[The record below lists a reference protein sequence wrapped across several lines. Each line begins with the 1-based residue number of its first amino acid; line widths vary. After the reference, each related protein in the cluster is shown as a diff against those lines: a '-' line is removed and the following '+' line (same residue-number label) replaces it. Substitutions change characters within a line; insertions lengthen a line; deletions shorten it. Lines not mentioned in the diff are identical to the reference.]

1 MSTCVNLS
9 LKEFKDCCERLN
21 VSAATL
27 EPIVHEYINTVGGEN
42 SFPTDAYIERVIH
55 GSEQPV
61 LSEEQVTLW
70 EKRYSQPAQFND
82 VLEAMSHITEAERF
96 FPRESIGL
104 KETLDGKVEVRVTK
118 PVYVGP
124 NTSLEEFAREQERQ
138 AQELKEVQQR
148 DAIEAEKLLIKQKAI
163 ADGTFML
170 APNGKPTNLTEDQ
183 WLSVRTKAF
192 KEWFGDWEN
201 DPKNASKVVDEN
213 GEPLVVYHGGSLVNV
228 FDTSGNAKGGAGIQK
243 GITGAYFTTSKSA
256 AENYA
261 DIHDY
266 KVGDTLFDAIEEFK
280 EQGLTD
286 AQIDKEFNTSLLGLR
301 SGVREFFLNIRNPRN
316 TEYLFKIK
324 ERTVDGSIIQ
334 SISNEATTIKD
345 INIYDNDGQII
356 KLIRP
361 SHKSIRNDGKKFF
374 YKETI
379 EFEYVAKD
387 SNQIKSATDN
397 IGAFSTTDN
406 NVYHNKNLK
415 DRYNRLLEYV
425 KQHIGD
431 KDFSLKDFNYHWG
444 TNFGFNPKTKE
455 ITTRDE
461 RIHGVS
467 IWNPNDTKV
476 EAKKKID
483 RVQLLN
489 YLSAKFGLKF
499 KEVSNEEYTKKAGSL
514 SNCCV
519 IGDTVYIRKGDK
531 NKLTNEQL
539 IEEFLHPLVNAI
551 YNSNQEL
558 TNNLLEEAKK
568 LFPDLTKQ
576 IAVAYTDQS
585 KQVQDE
591 ELITQVLS
599 KYLNK
604 EISDKGVNTRTIA
617 NYIKQ
622 FFESILDLVRDLFGD
637 VRIEKD
643 TRLKISGKDIKTVFN
658 FENLAQ
664 LINSK
669 EITFTDTLGKTEW
682 RNNRTPQ
689 EFTFNDGV
697 TVKTSLLNYISEDVQ
712 LFEEVIPAKE
722 PIRDSYDEIFTPKQ
736 PVQPIQEKVVE
747 EESSLLEE
755 YQQNAEFYSGK
766 ADGSDQAWGQ
776 YLRELGLNV
785 KDFTVEDYD
794 ALSNEEKNV
803 IEKEYVEARAFLG
816 KPTLSGYPGKL
827 TRRDMLQAD
836 KADAIFAI
844 AERIVRPG
852 EAEKSGG
859 KSYVNK
865 TRHENVSGGTANAVA
880 RGILRNIPVYVY
892 DMSEGKWKMWDSNTS
907 TFVITKEPTLTPHA
921 AVIGTRDNRGV
932 TGPNA
937 LRQEG
942 HDAIKT
948 VIEKTFNPI
957 EIEETIEDEVEQQYE
972 EKKKEIDK
980 AVKEA
985 EEFIT
990 ANNSFSEQVENLINS
1005 TDVNQS
1011 EITELANEVSYYMSD
1026 LITQWQ
1032 DNPKAFFENF
1042 PTKRKETEEE
1052 SIKWF
1057 NSLSRKQ
1064 IVESIGIGNF
1074 LTIVKDRL
1082 FNDLNYDN
1090 LSDEEIDILDAKAM
1104 LFYENFDALLRF
1116 GMSAFRSIEDFNINY
1131 SEVGYKVENVEK
1143 IDNNAEG
1150 NEFDNT
1156 NVEVVEDLGD
1166 KQEHWQID
1174 SRTIDNFLSMSQIVK
1189 RELTRCY
1196 ITEIDENGNT
1206 VNKVNSFGVNKRV
1219 DPKQATGKILRWVQ
1233 GAITLE
1239 QMIDKLKERQ
1249 KSNPWLSQIIN
1260 KLEDKSGKYTDL
1272 QGQFF
1277 SVFCKHFQE
1286 YYYILETKDK
1296 QGNRIMSTR
1305 SANINPALKDIMSS
1319 IEVSFRLHQHPLFD
1333 AKGVISNKFNNLIK
1347 DYNKL
1352 AELNKQPF
1360 ETLNIEQVCTGISYV
1375 AEILG
1380 YNVSPEDIAWVLNE
1394 ESLNSML
1401 VAVSSIIDN
1410 VRKEVNNPNY
1420 DPFAFRGENSIG
1432 GYLRTFLTPITEHL
1446 EDIAISS
1453 FYDSGK
1459 MYQSYVIPSYLTK
1472 LMKKF
1477 KESTDEEFKT
1487 FLKEEYGDYEW
1498 FRDTSDKKMRA
1509 SSWKNVWLRQLAS
1522 MDSKKRKELFGHKV
1536 LLNYNGHNYMRNMTS
1551 PEYILATLTEF
1562 LSGSSTDKE
1571 GTSTAWYKIPM
1582 MSNKPSFEFI
1592 KFLRYKGADYKDT
1605 LTTHL
1610 VNVFTQEFERIQTVL
1625 MRGYSKSDSEYIK
1638 NFDENGKRFMFLE
1651 YLNPYLDHLNGELRG
1666 SELGK
1671 LINKKLKTELNEE
1684 ENGRLDTLLKEV
1696 IKTQME
1702 AKADA
1707 IIAQYKANGVFDLAK
1722 NIENIGK
1729 TNKDIEN
1736 AIKNFVWNDTFASIN
1751 ILQLTITDTAY
1762 YANAEDVQKRL
1773 AQIHAPGM
1781 RGNVEATDYD
1791 GNLVSDGTFRTI
1803 FLKDF
1808 DKVKSNIIENLEIV
1822 FDRKIEQASENEKE
1836 FWRNTKEAII
1846 KQFKDINVADA
1857 QAYNSPTSYRK
1868 KAFMFGKW
1876 SKKSEEIYQ
1885 KLKKGE
1891 YNLLDL
1897 ETAFQPLKP
1906 FVYSQA
1912 TKKSGVEGSPIQN
1925 MKVNMQFKNSEYLL
1939 IMADA
1944 ILQGEK
1950 TGKPNLLRA
1959 IYEVMEESAE
1969 KYPTQ
1974 GIDTV
1979 QFESA
1984 VKAGLHATIDL
1995 NQCLEIENGEQ
2006 IAKKLMETA
2015 IYNEERGYYNTTY
2028 VHETPFEDY
2037 TIQQEVPAHFKDHEQ
2052 AHGSQERMIIPS
2064 DLARIDANG
2073 KTVYYTFTDNG
2084 VTKSLTA
2091 EEFRKEYEETIAE
2104 NIQESIDRLYDELGL
2119 NIPNKKVRNVAL
2131 SKILQKEILS
2141 SPRYGM
2147 DLYIA
2152 CSVDKD
2158 GNFNIPLGDPIQ
2170 SKRIEQLINSIIKN
2184 RVNKQKVAGGP
2195 VVQVTN
2201 YGTSTQ
2207 LHIKFKD
2214 KKGNILPTL
2223 TEWLEKNPGKT
2234 AEDFKKYLED
2244 NQGGVAYYE
2253 CYAPAYMQEL
2263 LQDFMDEHG
2272 ELDIE
2277 AIEAANPEL
2286 LDMIGYRI
2294 PSEDLYSVA
2303 PLRIKGFL
2311 PKEAGEGIMLPYEI
2325 TLITGSD
2332 FDIDKFYLM
2341 RKEFDIKRRKTKE
2354 IEELLVEEF
2363 GESKRKVIQTFLHL
2377 IKTDKFDTFKKYPKY
2392 AKAYRRLAFIAEKPT
2407 KGKAYRNNKIIDMS
2421 LAVLTHETATD
2432 RLLNPGGFE
2441 PQKRMGYL
2449 IQAYKLGKGTWKELD
2464 AKSTNELKK
2473 ICMTD
2478 KNLSYIDVNTQFYE
2492 QNNVAGTILG
2502 MFAVQKVAHS
2512 TLEGDKLCVNVSD
2525 ILGLPEGKSFGI
2537 AGKRFTSYMEFDG
2550 TNNVR
2555 GEFIGKV
2562 LGSLVAAAADA
2573 VKDPVLNLMNIN
2585 STTVNV
2591 LTALI
2596 RLGVPFET
2604 ASLLTSQDVITECLQ
2619 EFNLKNLSGFISF
2632 RDVLNE
2638 KLAKLTE
2645 GLSEIEGTNDI
2656 NYENLS
2662 KAEMIQGLT
2671 PNASIEVKYKGLL
2684 TFIRA
2689 LDIAMELKGPTYA
2702 TRFNSISNAVG
2713 PLVANNIV
2721 MKHKVDSFS
2730 KHIYK
2735 RIKDG
2740 SDTEAAQYVP
2750 IEIQDIFEKHPI
2762 LARFHE
2768 TLAIADTVFDDYIPA
2783 NSDSFDAVLSNLPE
2797 NIRGK
2802 IMGDTKALGQ
2812 LIDFYLS
2819 YLLINS
2825 GCINTNGNKDLNY
2838 YMNEFPKSF
2847 VTEKLKDKY
2856 PNNPL
2861 IQAIK
2866 VTTSQASDGSTRYTL
2881 VINTTGMDNI
2891 DKERL
2896 SSGWTDLY
2904 NTDPHYALRL
2914 FEYNFYK
2921 GGIGFTP
2928 KTFMHLLP
2936 INIKRKIPHYIE
2948 TFRHLPNVNYEL
2960 IIDQFIRNN
2969 WQNGKFVP
2977 RLNEENVIID
2987 KDSVI
2992 LNKENYNTG
3001 LSTSYIRIRFKDKT
3015 EKLYKK
3021 DNTDVSAKSVT
3032 YKEISP
3038 LGNNGEYLEINNYN
3052 IEESMDSKPKV
3063 LPGNTPNIPSYT
3075 NQELDNDS
3083 VESPKI
3089 NETEKKN
3096 YEDILLKVLG
3106 KETLAKFRS
3115 KTKED
3120 QMSFKEIY
3128 KDHFDA
3134 LFAKKGVPY
3143 NPEEFE
3149 EIFKQFCGN

>member
-61 LSEEQVTLW
+61 LSKEQVTLW
-70 EKRYSQPAQFND
+70 EKRYSQPAQFDD
-82 VLEAMSHITEAERF
+82 VLEAMSYITEAERF

-104 KETLDGKVEVRVTK
+104 KETLDGKVEVTVARPYVETELTK
-118 PVYVGP
+118 KGIIQKFRKSLFRGQGGTPKIDENGNLVIEATYDSLFRNYGKSFATSVAEAYYYGERSSRNPYIIELDLDYLDTIIPLDENARTDAVGVRAIGD
-124 NTSLEEFAREQERQ
+124 EYGGDAREERLQ
-138 AQELKEVQQR
+138 FEGKILIPKGKYKISRKKGEFDNLSSAELLDNYINYFNIWNSADELAYGEGYSRLSNGIVSMSDIKDIYDELVNRLGKEEADNFIKFYGEFDELHFDEFEYSSSFNPNDFLDFDEATENEFITNSFYKRVKLAEEKQQ
-148 DAIEAEKLLIKQKAI
+148 IKQKAI
-163 ADGTFML
+163 ADGTFMK

-183 WLSVRTKAF
+183 WLSVRTKEF
-192 KEWFGDWEN
+192 KEWFGDWEKFTNISEELLEQISLVFERNSKLAKVGTIKEYATYLKEIFPNSKDKDIYWHGSNSDFSQGFDSAIKGMGSGSPHIDGEFYLAKQAWTVLQYVNGVNRSFGPDVNGFNHWNKLWWELKEIMSNGRREN
-201 DPKNASKVVDEN
+201 DDWKNLIIGPDNVRQAIPNKKGVFNRDSGGENGKWLKERKADYGYQDKTDAEFFKDVFGIEYGKDTFNTWTQRNAEVFKSLEKTESGIYPAVINATNPIRESGKNTYYELERGLLTQAKTKGNDTILGSNTDNEFHSDVAVVFNAKNNVHFLGTTKDITLFKQWLEKNRSSKVVDEN
-213 GEPLVVYHGGSLVNV
+213 GEPLVVYHQSTASGFTEFDLDKSIKKEHRDLISFAYHFGTLQSAKEVNTHGYNGNLFSVFLNLRTPLKIEDEEQSKPIGILVGLNKRGLISREQLYNYREDLYKADTPKKQLLFIKNVLLSLGYDGYYYINAVEDAGSLSYAV
-228 FDTSGNAKGGAGIQK
+228 F
-243 GITGAYFTTSKSA
+243 
-256 AENYA
+256 E
-261 DIHDY
+261 
-266 KVGDTLFDAIEEFK
+266 
-280 EQGLTD
+280 
-286 AQIDKEFNTSLLGLR
+286 
-301 SGVREFFLNIRNPRN
+301 
-316 TEYLFKIK
+316 
-324 ERTVDGSIIQ
+324 
-334 SISNEATTIKD
+334 
-345 INIYDNDGQII
+345 
-356 KLIRP
+356 
-361 SHKSIRNDGKKFF
+361 
-374 YKETI
+374 
-379 EFEYVAKD
+379 
-387 SNQIKSATDN
+387 SNQIKSAEFN
-397 IGAFSTTDN
+397 IGYSKEDN
-406 NVYHNKNLK
+406 NIYHNKNLK
-415 DRYNRLLEYV
+415 DKYYKLLEYV
-425 KQHIGD
+425 KQHVGD
-431 KDFSLKDFNYHWG
+431 RSFSLKDFNYRWG
-444 TNFGFNPKTKE
+444 TNFGFNPRTKE

-461 RIHGVS
+461 RIHDVS

-499 KEVSNEEYTKKAGSL
+499 KEVSNDEYTKKAGSL

-531 NKLTNEQL
+531 DKLTNEQL

-551 YNSNQEL
+551 YKSNKEL
-558 TNNLLEEAKK
+558 TNKLLEEAKK
-568 LFPDLTKQ
+568 LFSDLTKQ
-576 IAVAYTDQS
+576 IAVAYADQS

-604 EISDKGVNTRTIA
+604 EISDKGANTRTIA
-617 NYIKQ
+617 DYIKQ
-622 FFESILDLVRDLFGD
+622 FFENILDLLKDLFGD

-643 TRLKISGKDIKTVFN
+643 TRLKVSGKDIKTVFG

-669 EITFTDTLGKTEW
+669 EVTFTDTLGATEW
-682 RNNRTPQ
+682 RNNRTPK

-697 TVKTSLLNYISEDVQ
+697 TVRTSFTPNEQQVQALNEMSDFIDSDETHMTLSGYAGTGKTSLMEMLAEKMNKQHRGIIFSASTNKAAAVLKARVAKSGFSAYTLNKVFGISVEVDPNKEYDAKDLITVLKDSEIIYPGAVVVIDEASMINEHNYNVLNNVAEQYDIKIIYVGDEAQLSPVKESKKSKVFRDESGRLARLTKVERTDDNAILKEATALRNGESLSGESSFNERGEGVAYISEGNKTAIKEIVQRFVKGLTSNPNYFRILAYTNKAVAKYNLAVRNALGYKDGTPRVGEPMTGYSNWGYEWQTKTYRFINSEAYKVTRVGTPFTSTITVGNVTVSIERTPITLVDSFGKEDTFNYVDIRHNQSNLQAVTLLAKEKSRLWGLARKASIVAKKEYLQKINEIDSYLFVNDNITEGNRTIQAKVIDFGYAMTVHKSQGSTFTHVLVDDVDISKATNKAEDDGVYEIDLETDTVTTISEGSKDKVDIQQQ
-712 LFEEVIPAKE
+712 LRYVAVSRATNTVSIVSDDVKTEDSPLNHISDDADFQLVEEVAPEKE

-736 PVQPIQEKVVE
+736 PIQPVQEEVIAE
-747 EESSLLEE
+747 EESS
-755 YQQNAEFYSGK
+755 
-766 ADGSDQAWGQ
+766 
-776 YLRELGLNV
+776 
-785 KDFTVEDYD
+785 
-794 ALSNEEKNV
+794 
-803 IEKEYVEARAFLG
+803 
-816 KPTLSGYPGKL
+816 
-827 TRRDMLQAD
+827 
-836 KADAIFAI
+836 
-844 AERIVRPG
+844 
-852 EAEKSGG
+852 
-859 KSYVNK
+859 
-865 TRHENVSGGTANAVA
+865 
-880 RGILRNIPVYVY
+880 
-892 DMSEGKWKMWDSNTS
+892 
-907 TFVITKEPTLTPHA
+907 
-921 AVIGTRDNRGV
+921 
-932 TGPNA
+932 
-937 LRQEG
+937 
-942 HDAIKT
+942 
-948 VIEKTFNPI
+948 
-957 EIEETIEDEVEQQYE
+957 EIEETIEDDVEQQFE
-972 EKKKEIDK
+972 EKQKEIDK

-1090 LSDEEIDILDAKAM
+1090 LSDEEIDSLDAKAM

-1116 GMSAFRSIEDFNINY
+1116 GMSAFRSIEDFNISY
-1131 SEVGYKVENVEK
+1131 SEAGYKVEKVEDV
-1143 IDNNAEG
+1143 DNTAEG
-1150 NEFDNT
+1150 YEFDNT
-1156 NVEVVEDLGD
+1156 DVEVVEDLGD

-1196 ITEIDENGNT
+1196 ITEIDEDGNT
-1206 VNKVNSFGVNKRV
+1206 INKVNSFGVNKRV

-1249 KSNPWLSQIIN
+1249 ETNPWLSQIIN

-1286 YYYILETKDK
+1286 YYYILETKDR
-1296 QGNRIMSTR
+1296 QGNRVMSTR
-1305 SANINPALKDIMSS
+1305 SANLNPALRDIMSG
-1319 IEVSFRLHQHPLFD
+1319 IEVAFKLHKHPLFD
-1333 AKGVISNKFNNLIK
+1333 VKGVIPNKFNNLIK
-1347 DYNKL
+1347 AYNKL

-1360 ETLNIEQVCTGISYV
+1360 ETLNIEQICTGISYI

-1380 YNVSPEDIAWVLNE
+1380 YNVSPEDVVWGLSKE
-1394 ESLNSML
+1394 TLDSML
-1401 VAVSSIIDN
+1401 TAVSSIIDN
-1410 VRKEVNNPNY
+1410 VRKEATNPNY

-1446 EDIAISS
+1446 EDIAISA

-1477 KESTDEEFKT
+1477 KENTDEEFKT

-1571 GTSTAWYKIPM
+1571 GNTTAWYKIPM

-1592 KFLRYKGADYKDT
+1592 KFLRYKGVDYQDT

-1610 VNVFTQEFERIQTVL
+1610 VDVFTQELERIQTVL
-1625 MRGYSKSDSEYIK
+1625 MRNLSKSDPEYIK

-1651 YLNPYLDHLNGELRG
+1651 YLNPYLEHLNGELR
-1666 SELGK
+1666 STELGK
-1671 LINKKLKTELNEE
+1671 LINKKLKSELTEE
-1684 ENGRLDTLLKEV
+1684 ENSRLNILLKEA
-1696 IKTQME
+1696 IKTQMN

-1707 IIAQYKANGVFDLAK
+1707 IIEQYKSNGVFNLAK

-1729 TNKDIEN
+1729 TDKDIEN
-1736 AIKNFVWNDTFASIN
+1736 AIRNFVWNDTFASIN

-1791 GNLVSDGTFRTI
+1791 GEPVSDGTFRTI

-1808 DKVKSNIIENLEIV
+1808 DGVKSNIIENLEIV
-1822 FDRKIEQASENEKE
+1822 FDRKIEQAPENEKE
-1836 FWRNTKEAII
+1836 FWRNTKKAII
-1846 KQFKDINVADA
+1846 SQFEDINVADA

-1876 SKKSEEIYQ
+1876 SRKSEEIYQ

-1891 YNLLDL
+1891 YNLSDL

-1906 FVYSQA
+1906 FVYSQV
-1912 TKKSGVEGSPIQN
+1912 TKDSDVEGAPIKH

-1950 TGKPNLLRA
+1950 TGKPNILRA

-1984 VKAGLHATIDL
+1984 VKAGLHARLDL
-1995 NQCLEIENGEQ
+1995 NQCLEMDNGEQ
-2006 IAKKLMETA
+2006 IAKALIEAA
-2015 IYNEERGYYNTTY
+2015 IYDEDSGYYNTTY
-2028 VHETPFEDY
+2028 VHEAPFEDY

-2052 AHGSQERMIIPS
+2052 AQGSQERMIIPS

-2073 KTVYYTFTDNG
+2073 DTVFYTFVDDG
-2084 VTKSLTA
+2084 AIKSLTA
-2091 EEFRKEYEETIAE
+2091 EEFRAEYEKTIAE

-2119 NIPNKKVRNVAL
+2119 NIPDKRVRNVAL

-2214 KKGNILPTL
+2214 KQGNILPTL
-2223 TEWLEKNPGKT
+2223 TEWLEANPDKT
-2234 AEDFKKYLED
+2234 AEDFKQYLKD

-2263 LQDFMDEHG
+2263 LQDFMNEHG

-2277 AIEAANPEL
+2277 AVEATNPEL

-2332 FDIDKFYLM
+2332 FD
-2341 RKEFDIKRRKTKE
+2341 
-2354 IEELLVEEF
+2354 
-2363 GESKRKVIQTFLHL
+2363 
-2377 IKTDKFDTFKKYPKY
+2377 KY
-2392 AKAYRRLAFIAEKPT
+2392 
-2407 KGKAYRNNKIIDMS
+2407 
-2421 LAVLTHETATD
+2421 H
-2432 RLLNPGGFE
+2432 
-2441 PQKRMGYL
+2441 
-2449 IQAYKLGKGTWKELD
+2449 
-2464 AKSTNELKK
+2464 
-2473 ICMTD
+2473 C
-2478 KNLSYIDVNTQFYE
+2478 
-2492 QNNVAGTILG
+2492 
-2502 MFAVQKVAHS
+2502 
-2512 TLEGDKLCVNVSD
+2512 
-2525 ILGLPEGKSFGI
+2525 
-2537 AGKRFTSYMEFDG
+2537 
-2550 TNNVR
+2550 
-2555 GEFIGKV
+2555 
-2562 LGSLVAAAADA
+2562 
-2573 VKDPVLNLMNIN
+2573 
-2585 STTVNV
+2585 
-2591 LTALI
+2591 
-2596 RLGVPFET
+2596 
-2604 ASLLTSQDVITECLQ
+2604 
-2619 EFNLKNLSGFISF
+2619 
-2632 RDVLNE
+2632 
-2638 KLAKLTE
+2638 
-2645 GLSEIEGTNDI
+2645 
-2656 NYENLS
+2656 
-2662 KAEMIQGLT
+2662 
-2671 PNASIEVKYKGLL
+2671 
-2684 TFIRA
+2684 
-2689 LDIAMELKGPTYA
+2689 
-2702 TRFNSISNAVG
+2702 
-2713 PLVANNIV
+2713 
-2721 MKHKVDSFS
+2721 
-2730 KHIYK
+2730 
-2735 RIKDG
+2735 
-2740 SDTEAAQYVP
+2740 
-2750 IEIQDIFEKHPI
+2750 
-2762 LARFHE
+2762 
-2768 TLAIADTVFDDYIPA
+2768 
-2783 NSDSFDAVLSNLPE
+2783 
-2797 NIRGK
+2797 
-2802 IMGDTKALGQ
+2802 
-2812 LIDFYLS
+2812 
-2819 YLLINS
+2819 
-2825 GCINTNGNKDLNY
+2825 
-2838 YMNEFPKSF
+2838 
-2847 VTEKLKDKY
+2847 
-2856 PNNPL
+2856 
-2861 IQAIK
+2861 
-2866 VTTSQASDGSTRYTL
+2866 
-2881 VINTTGMDNI
+2881 
-2891 DKERL
+2891 
-2896 SSGWTDLY
+2896 
-2904 NTDPHYALRL
+2904 
-2914 FEYNFYK
+2914 
-2921 GGIGFTP
+2921 
-2928 KTFMHLLP
+2928 
-2936 INIKRKIPHYIE
+2936 
-2948 TFRHLPNVNYEL
+2948 
-2960 IIDQFIRNN
+2960 
-2969 WQNGKFVP
+2969 
-2977 RLNEENVIID
+2977 
-2987 KDSVI
+2987 
-2992 LNKENYNTG
+2992 
-3001 LSTSYIRIRFKDKT
+3001 
-3015 EKLYKK
+3015 
-3021 DNTDVSAKSVT
+3021 
-3032 YKEISP
+3032 
-3038 LGNNGEYLEINNYN
+3038 
-3052 IEESMDSKPKV
+3052 
-3063 LPGNTPNIPSYT
+3063 
-3075 NQELDNDS
+3075 
-3083 VESPKI
+3083 
-3089 NETEKKN
+3089 
-3096 YEDILLKVLG
+3096 
-3106 KETLAKFRS
+3106 
-3115 KTKED
+3115 
-3120 QMSFKEIY
+3120 
-3128 KDHFDA
+3128 
-3134 LFAKKGVPY
+3134 
-3143 NPEEFE
+3143 
-3149 EIFKQFCGN
+3149 

>member
-42 SFPTDAYIERVIH
+42 SFPTDVYIERVIH

-61 LSEEQVTLW
+61 LAEEQVTLW
-70 EKRYSQPAQFND
+70 EKRYSQPTQFDD
-82 VLEAMSHITEAERF
+82 VLEAMSYITEAERF

-104 KETLDGKVEVRVTK
+104 KETLDGKIEVRVTK
-118 PVYVGP
+118 PVYVRP
-124 NTSLEEFAREQERQ
+124 NTSLEEFVREQERQ
-138 AQELKEVQQR
+138 EQEWKEAQQR
-148 DAIEAEKLLIKQKAI
+148 DSIEAEKLLIKQKAI
-163 ADGTFML
+163 DNGTFML
-170 APNGKPTNLTEDQ
+170 APNGKHTNLTEDQ

-213 GEPLVVYHGGSLVNV
+213 SEPKVVWRASRYGKKTDYNV
-228 FDTSGNAKGGAGIQK
+228 FDLEKTGGQGF
-243 GITGAYFTTSKSA
+243 YFANKEATEKW
-256 AENYA
+256 YG
-261 DIHDY
+261 
-266 KVGDTLFDAIEEFK
+266 GDNMRA
-280 EQGLTD
+280 
-286 AQIDKEFNTSLLGLR
+286 
-301 SGVREFFLNIRNPRN
+301 FFLNLRNPDTSN
-316 TEYLFKIK
+316 NFNIL
-324 ERTVDGSIIQ
+324 Q
-334 SISNEATTIKD
+334 SEVRYFD
-345 INIYDNDGQII
+345 ENDGVIFAP
-356 KLIRP
+356 K
-361 SHKSIRNDGKKFF
+361 G
-374 YKETI
+374 I
-379 EFEYVAKD
+379 EDITFEVKVFNP
-387 SNQIKSATDN
+387 NQIKSATDN
-397 IGAFSTTDN
+397 VGTFSEEDN
-406 NVYHNKNLK
+406 NIYHNKNLK
-415 DRYNRLLEYV
+415 DRYYKFLEYV
-425 KQHIGD
+425 EENIKEPW
-431 KDFSLKDFNYHWG
+431 FNLKDFNHRWG
-444 TNFGFNPKTKE
+444 TNFGFNPKTRE

-476 EAKKKID
+476 EIKKKID

-499 KEVSNEEYTKKAGSL
+499 KEVSNEEYERKAGSL
-514 SNCCV
+514 SNCCI

-531 NKLTNEQL
+531 DKLTNEQL

-551 YNSNQEL
+551 YKSNKEL
-558 TNNLLEEAKK
+558 TNKLLEEARK

-576 IAVAYTDQS
+576 IAVAYSDQS
-585 KQVQDE
+585 VKVQEE

-604 EISDKGVNTRTIA
+604 EISDKGANTRTIA

-622 FFESILDLVRDLFGD
+622 FFESILDLIRDLFGD

-643 TRLKISGKDIKTVFN
+643 TRLKVSGKDIKTAFS

-669 EITFTDTLGKTEW
+669 EITFTDTLGETEW

-697 TVKTSLLNYISEDVQ
+697 TVRASFTPNEQQVQALNEMSDFIDSDETHMTLSGYAGTGKTSLMEMLAE
-712 LFEEVIPAKE
+712 KE
-722 PIRDSYDEIFTPKQ
+722 SIRDSYDEIFTPQQ
-736 PVQPIQEKVVE
+736 PTQPTQEEIVAE

-755 YQQNAEFYSGK
+755 TIENEIEQQF
-766 ADGSDQAWGQ
+766 
-776 YLRELGLNV
+776 
-785 KDFTVEDYD
+785 
-794 ALSNEEKNV
+794 EEK
-803 IEKEYVEARAFLG
+803 
-816 KPTLSGYPGKL
+816 
-827 TRRDMLQAD
+827 Q
-836 KADAIFAI
+836 
-844 AERIVRPG
+844 
-852 EAEKSGG
+852 
-859 KSYVNK
+859 
-865 TRHENVSGGTANAVA
+865 
-880 RGILRNIPVYVY
+880 
-892 DMSEGKWKMWDSNTS
+892 
-907 TFVITKEPTLTPHA
+907 
-921 AVIGTRDNRGV
+921 
-932 TGPNA
+932 
-937 LRQEG
+937 
-942 HDAIKT
+942 
-948 VIEKTFNPI
+948 
-957 EIEETIEDEVEQQYE
+957 
-972 EKKKEIDK
+972 KEIDK

-1057 NSLSRKQ
+1057 NGLSRKQ

-1074 LTIVKDRL
+1074 LTVVKDRL

-1090 LSDEEIDILDAKAM
+1090 LSDEEIDALDTKAM

-1116 GMSAFRSIEDFNINY
+1116 GMSAFRSIEDFNISY
-1131 SEVGYKVENVEK
+1131 SEAGYKVEKVEK
-1143 IDNNAEG
+1143 VDNTAEG

-1156 NVEVVEDLGD
+1156 DVEIVEDLGD

-1196 ITEIDENGNT
+1196 ITEIDEEGNT

-1239 QMIDKLKERQ
+1239 QMVDKLKERQ
-1249 KSNPWLSQIIN
+1249 EANPWLSQIIN

-1286 YYYILETKDK
+1286 YYYILETKDR
-1296 QGNRIMSTR
+1296 QGNRVMSTR
-1305 SANINPALKDIMSS
+1305 SANLNPALRDIMSG
-1319 IEVSFRLHQHPLFD
+1319 IEVAFKLHKHPLFD
-1333 AKGVISNKFNNLIK
+1333 AKGVIPNKFNNLIK
-1347 DYNKL
+1347 AYNKL

-1360 ETLNIEQVCTGISYV
+1360 ETLNIEQICTGISYI

-1380 YNVSPEDIAWVLNE
+1380 YNVSPEDVAWGLNK

-1401 VAVSSIIDN
+1401 TAVSSIIDN
-1410 VRKEVNNPNY
+1410 VRKEATNPNY

-1446 EDIAISS
+1446 EDIDISA

-1551 PEYILATLTEF
+1551 PEYILAALTEF

-1571 GTSTAWYKIPM
+1571 GNTTAWYKIPM

-1592 KFLRYKGADYKDT
+1592 KFLRYKGVDYQDT

-1610 VNVFTQEFERIQTVL
+1610 VDVFTQELERIQTVL
-1625 MRGYSKSDSEYIK
+1625 MRNLSKSDPEYIK

-1651 YLNPYLDHLNGELRG
+1651 YLNPYLEHLNGELRG
-1666 SELGK
+1666 TELGK
-1671 LINKKLKTELNEE
+1671 LINKKLKTELTEE
-1684 ENGRLDTLLKEV
+1684 ENGRLNTLLKEV
-1696 IKTQME
+1696 IKTQMN

-1707 IIAQYKANGVFDLAK
+1707 IIEQYKSNGVFNLAK

-1729 TNKDIEN
+1729 TDKDIEN
-1736 AIKNFVWNDTFASIN
+1736 AIRNFVWNDTFASIN

-1781 RGNVEATDYD
+1781 RGNVEATDYE
-1791 GNLVSDGTFRTI
+1791 GEPVSDGTFRTI

-1822 FDRKIEQASENEKE
+1822 FDRKIEQAPENEKE
-1836 FWRNTKEAII
+1836 FWRNTKKAII
-1846 KQFKDINVADA
+1846 SQFEDINVADA

-1876 SKKSEEIYQ
+1876 SRKSEETYQ

-1891 YNLLDL
+1891 YNLSDL

-1906 FVYSQA
+1906 FVYSQV
-1912 TKKSGVEGSPIQN
+1912 TKDSNVEGAPFKH

-1950 TGKPNLLRA
+1950 TGKPNILRA

-1984 VKAGLHATIDL
+1984 VKAGLHARLDL
-1995 NQCLEIENGEQ
+1995 NQCLEMDNGEQ
-2006 IAKKLMETA
+2006 IAKALMEAA
-2015 IYNEERGYYNTTY
+2015 IYDEDSGYYNTTY
-2028 VHETPFEDY
+2028 VHEAPFEDY

-2052 AHGSQERMIIPS
+2052 AQGSQERMIIPS
-2064 DLARIDANG
+2064 DLARVDANG
-2073 KTVYYTFTDNG
+2073 NTVFYTFVDDGAIKN
-2084 VTKSLTA
+2084 LTA
-2091 EEFRKEYEETIAE
+2091 EEFRAEYEETIAE

-2119 NIPNKKVRNVAL
+2119 NIPDKRVRNVAL

-2214 KKGNILPTL
+2214 KQGNILPTL

-2234 AEDFKKYLED
+2234 AEDFKQYLKD

-2277 AIEAANPEL
+2277 AIEATNPEL

-2332 FDIDKFYLM
+2332 FD
-2341 RKEFDIKRRKTKE
+2341 
-2354 IEELLVEEF
+2354 
-2363 GESKRKVIQTFLHL
+2363 
-2377 IKTDKFDTFKKYPKY
+2377 KY
-2392 AKAYRRLAFIAEKPT
+2392 
-2407 KGKAYRNNKIIDMS
+2407 
-2421 LAVLTHETATD
+2421 H
-2432 RLLNPGGFE
+2432 
-2441 PQKRMGYL
+2441 
-2449 IQAYKLGKGTWKELD
+2449 
-2464 AKSTNELKK
+2464 
-2473 ICMTD
+2473 C
-2478 KNLSYIDVNTQFYE
+2478 
-2492 QNNVAGTILG
+2492 
-2502 MFAVQKVAHS
+2502 
-2512 TLEGDKLCVNVSD
+2512 
-2525 ILGLPEGKSFGI
+2525 
-2537 AGKRFTSYMEFDG
+2537 
-2550 TNNVR
+2550 
-2555 GEFIGKV
+2555 
-2562 LGSLVAAAADA
+2562 
-2573 VKDPVLNLMNIN
+2573 
-2585 STTVNV
+2585 
-2591 LTALI
+2591 
-2596 RLGVPFET
+2596 
-2604 ASLLTSQDVITECLQ
+2604 
-2619 EFNLKNLSGFISF
+2619 
-2632 RDVLNE
+2632 
-2638 KLAKLTE
+2638 
-2645 GLSEIEGTNDI
+2645 
-2656 NYENLS
+2656 
-2662 KAEMIQGLT
+2662 
-2671 PNASIEVKYKGLL
+2671 
-2684 TFIRA
+2684 
-2689 LDIAMELKGPTYA
+2689 
-2702 TRFNSISNAVG
+2702 
-2713 PLVANNIV
+2713 
-2721 MKHKVDSFS
+2721 
-2730 KHIYK
+2730 
-2735 RIKDG
+2735 
-2740 SDTEAAQYVP
+2740 
-2750 IEIQDIFEKHPI
+2750 
-2762 LARFHE
+2762 
-2768 TLAIADTVFDDYIPA
+2768 
-2783 NSDSFDAVLSNLPE
+2783 
-2797 NIRGK
+2797 
-2802 IMGDTKALGQ
+2802 
-2812 LIDFYLS
+2812 
-2819 YLLINS
+2819 
-2825 GCINTNGNKDLNY
+2825 
-2838 YMNEFPKSF
+2838 
-2847 VTEKLKDKY
+2847 
-2856 PNNPL
+2856 
-2861 IQAIK
+2861 
-2866 VTTSQASDGSTRYTL
+2866 
-2881 VINTTGMDNI
+2881 
-2891 DKERL
+2891 
-2896 SSGWTDLY
+2896 
-2904 NTDPHYALRL
+2904 
-2914 FEYNFYK
+2914 
-2921 GGIGFTP
+2921 
-2928 KTFMHLLP
+2928 
-2936 INIKRKIPHYIE
+2936 
-2948 TFRHLPNVNYEL
+2948 
-2960 IIDQFIRNN
+2960 
-2969 WQNGKFVP
+2969 
-2977 RLNEENVIID
+2977 
-2987 KDSVI
+2987 
-2992 LNKENYNTG
+2992 
-3001 LSTSYIRIRFKDKT
+3001 
-3015 EKLYKK
+3015 
-3021 DNTDVSAKSVT
+3021 
-3032 YKEISP
+3032 
-3038 LGNNGEYLEINNYN
+3038 
-3052 IEESMDSKPKV
+3052 
-3063 LPGNTPNIPSYT
+3063 
-3075 NQELDNDS
+3075 
-3083 VESPKI
+3083 
-3089 NETEKKN
+3089 
-3096 YEDILLKVLG
+3096 
-3106 KETLAKFRS
+3106 
-3115 KTKED
+3115 
-3120 QMSFKEIY
+3120 
-3128 KDHFDA
+3128 
-3134 LFAKKGVPY
+3134 
-3143 NPEEFE
+3143 
-3149 EIFKQFCGN
+3149 

>member
-61 LSEEQVTLW
+61 LSKEQVTLW
-70 EKRYSQPAQFND
+70 EKRYSQPAQFDD
-82 VLEAMSHITEAERF
+82 VLEAMSYITEAERF

-104 KETLDGKVEVRVTK
+104 KETFDGKIEVRVTK
-118 PVYVGP
+118 PVYVGFDM
-124 NTSLEEFAREQERQ
+124 SLEAFAEEQERQ
-138 AQELKEVQQR
+138 AQEWREVQQR
-148 DAIEAEKLLIKQKAI
+148 DA
-163 ADGTFML
+163 
-170 APNGKPTNLTEDQ
+170 
-183 WLSVRTKAF
+183 
-192 KEWFGDWEN
+192 
-201 DPKNASKVVDEN
+201 
-213 GEPLVVYHGGSLVNV
+213 
-228 FDTSGNAKGGAGIQK
+228 
-243 GITGAYFTTSKSA
+243 
-256 AENYA
+256 
-261 DIHDY
+261 
-266 KVGDTLFDAIEEFK
+266 EE
-280 EQGLTD
+280 E
-286 AQIDKEFNTSLLGLR
+286 
-301 SGVREFFLNIRNPRN
+301 
-316 TEYLFKIK
+316 
-324 ERTVDGSIIQ
+324 
-334 SISNEATTIKD
+334 
-345 INIYDNDGQII
+345 IY
-356 KLIRP
+356 
-361 SHKSIRNDGKKFF
+361 
-374 YKETI
+374 Y
-379 EFEYVAKD
+379 
-387 SNQIKSATDN
+387 
-397 IGAFSTTDN
+397 
-406 NVYHNKNLK
+406 NKNLK
-415 DRYNRLLEYV
+415 DKYHKLLEYV
-425 KQHIGD
+425 KKHIGD
-431 KDFSLKDFNYHWG
+431 RGFSLKDFNYRWG
-444 TNFGFNPKTKE
+444 TNFGFNPRTKE

-476 EAKKKID
+476 ETKKKIN
-483 RVQLLN
+483 RAQLLN

-499 KEVSNEEYTKKAGSL
+499 KEVSNEEYEKKAGSL

-551 YNSNQEL
+551 YKSNQEL
-558 TNNLLEEAKK
+558 TTKLLEEAKK

-585 KQVQDE
+585 KQVQNE

-604 EISDKGVNTRTIA
+604 EISDKGTNTRTIA

-622 FFESILDLVRDLFGD
+622 FFESILDLVKDLFGD

-643 TRLKISGKDIKTVFN
+643 TRLKVSGKDIKTVFS

-669 EITFTDTLGKTEW
+669 EITFTDTLGATEW
-682 RNNRTPQ
+682 RNNRTPKT
-689 EFTFNDGV
+689 FTFNDGV
-697 TVKTSLLNYISEDVQ
+697 TVNTSFTPNEQQVQALNEMSDFIDSDETHMTLSGYAGTGKTSLMEMLAEKMNKQYRGIIFSASTNKAAAVLKARVAKSGFPAYTLNKVFGISVEVDPNKEYDAKDLITVLKDSDIIYPGAVVVIDEASMINEHNYNVLNGIAEQYGIKIIYVGDEAQLSPVKENKESKVFRDNDGRIARLTKVERTDDNAILKEATALRNGEELSGESSFNERGEGVAYISQNNKTTIREIVQRFVKGLKTNPNYFRILAYTNKAVAKYNLAVRNALGYNDGVPRVGEPMTGYANWGYEWQTKTYRFINSEAYKVTRVGKPFTSNITVEGVSVTIESIPITLVDSFGKEDTFNYVDVKNNPSNLQAATALAKEKSKLWNLARRATGEAKRNYLTQINTIDSYLFINDNITEGNRTIQAKVIDFGYAMTVHKSQGSTFTHVLVDDTDISKATSAEDNGIYEVDLEGDSIVKIGESGEKKVDVQ
-712 LFEEVIPAKE
+712 QQLRYVAVSRATNTVSIISDNVKTEDSPLNHISEEEQFKEVVE
-722 PIRDSYDEIFTPKQ
+722 PIEQQPTSNSYDEIFTPVQ
-736 PVQPIQEKVVE
+736 PVQQETITE
-747 EESSLLEE
+747 EE
-755 YQQNAEFYSGK
+755 
-766 ADGSDQAWGQ
+766 
-776 YLRELGLNV
+776 V
-785 KDFTVEDYD
+785 
-794 ALSNEEKNV
+794 
-803 IEKEYVEARAFLG
+803 
-816 KPTLSGYPGKL
+816 
-827 TRRDMLQAD
+827 
-836 KADAIFAI
+836 
-844 AERIVRPG
+844 
-852 EAEKSGG
+852 
-859 KSYVNK
+859 
-865 TRHENVSGGTANAVA
+865 
-880 RGILRNIPVYVY
+880 
-892 DMSEGKWKMWDSNTS
+892 
-907 TFVITKEPTLTPHA
+907 
-921 AVIGTRDNRGV
+921 
-932 TGPNA
+932 
-937 LRQEG
+937 
-942 HDAIKT
+942 
-948 VIEKTFNPI
+948 
-957 EIEETIEDEVEQQYE
+957 EETIENEIEQQFE
-972 EKKKEIDK
+972 EKQKEIDK

-1057 NSLSRKQ
+1057 NGLSRKQ

-1090 LSDEEIDILDAKAM
+1090 LSDEEIDTLDTKAM

-1116 GMSAFRSIEDFNINY
+1116 GMSAFRSVEDFNINY
-1131 SEVGYKVENVEK
+1131 SETGYKVEEIEK

-1156 NVEVVEDLGD
+1156 DVEVVEDLGD

-1196 ITEIDENGNT
+1196 ITEIDEDGNA

-1239 QMIDKLKERQ
+1239 QMVDKLKERQ
-1249 KSNPWLSQIIN
+1249 ETNPWLSQIIN

-1296 QGNRIMSTR
+1296 QGNRVMSTR
-1305 SANINPALKDIMSS
+1305 SANLNPALRDIMSG
-1319 IEVSFRLHQHPLFD
+1319 IEVAFKLHKHPLFD
-1333 AKGVISNKFNNLIK
+1333 AKGVIQNKFNNLIK
-1347 DYNKL
+1347 AYNKL

-1360 ETLNIEQVCTGISYV
+1360 ETLNIEQICTGISYV

-1380 YNVSPEDIAWVLNE
+1380 YNVSPEDIAWGLNE

-1401 VAVSSIIDN
+1401 TAVSSIIDN
-1410 VRKEVNNPNY
+1410 IRKEANNPNY

-1446 EDIAISS
+1446 EDIAISA

-1498 FRDTSDKKMRA
+1498 FRDTSDKKMKA

-1592 KFLRYKGADYKDT
+1592 KFLRYKGADYQDT

-1610 VNVFTQEFERIQTVL
+1610 VSVFTQELERIQTVL
-1625 MRGYSKSDSEYIK
+1625 MRNLSKSDPEYIK

-1666 SELGK
+1666 TELGK
-1671 LINKKLKTELNEE
+1671 LINKKLKTELSEE
-1684 ENGRLDTLLKEV
+1684 EDAKLTSLLKEV
-1696 IKTQME
+1696 IKTQMN

-1707 IIAQYKANGVFDLAK
+1707 IIAQYKANGVFNLAK

-1729 TNKDIEN
+1729 TDKDVEN
-1736 AIKNFVWNDTFASIN
+1736 AIRNFVWNDTFASIN

-1781 RGNVEATDYD
+1781 RGNVDATDYD
-1791 GNLVSDGTFRTI
+1791 GNPVSDGTFRTI

-1808 DKVKSNIIENLEIV
+1808 DGVKSNIIENLEIV
-1822 FDRKIEQASENEKE
+1822 FDKKIEQAPENEKE
-1836 FWRNTKEAII
+1836 FWRSTKKAII
-1846 KQFKDINVADA
+1846 KQFEDINVADA

-1876 SKKSEEIYQ
+1876 SRKSEEIYQ

-1891 YNLLDL
+1891 YNLSDL

-1984 VKAGLHATIDL
+1984 VKAGLHARIDL
-1995 NQCLEIENGEQ
+1995 NQCLEMENGEQ
-2006 IAKKLMETA
+2006 IAKKLMEAA
-2015 IYNEERGYYNTTY
+2015 IYNEDRGYYNTTY

-2064 DLARIDANG
+2064 DLARVDANG
-2073 KTVYYTFTDNG
+2073 ETVYYTFTDNG
-2084 VTKSLTA
+2084 VTKRLTA
-2091 EEFRKEYEETIAE
+2091 EEFRSEYENTIAE
-2104 NIQESIDRLYDELGL
+2104 SIKESIDRLYDELGL
-2119 NIPNKKVRNVAL
+2119 NIPDKKVRNVAL

-2214 KKGNILPTL
+2214 KQGNILPTL

-2234 AEDFKKYLED
+2234 AEDFKQYLKD

-2263 LQDFMDEHG
+2263 LQDFMDEKG
-2272 ELDIE
+2272 NLDME
-2277 AIEAANPEL
+2277 ALESTNPEL

-2332 FDIDKFYLM
+2332 
-2341 RKEFDIKRRKTKE
+2341 R
-2354 IEELLVEEF
+2354 
-2363 GESKRKVIQTFLHL
+2363 
-2377 IKTDKFDTFKKYPKY
+2377 
-2392 AKAYRRLAFIAEKPT
+2392 
-2407 KGKAYRNNKIIDMS
+2407 
-2421 LAVLTHETATD
+2421 
-2432 RLLNPGGFE
+2432 
-2441 PQKRMGYL
+2441 
-2449 IQAYKLGKGTWKELD
+2449 
-2464 AKSTNELKK
+2464 
-2473 ICMTD
+2473 
-2478 KNLSYIDVNTQFYE
+2478 
-2492 QNNVAGTILG
+2492 
-2502 MFAVQKVAHS
+2502 
-2512 TLEGDKLCVNVSD
+2512 
-2525 ILGLPEGKSFGI
+2525 
-2537 AGKRFTSYMEFDG
+2537 
-2550 TNNVR
+2550 
-2555 GEFIGKV
+2555 
-2562 LGSLVAAAADA
+2562 
-2573 VKDPVLNLMNIN
+2573 
-2585 STTVNV
+2585 
-2591 LTALI
+2591 
-2596 RLGVPFET
+2596 
-2604 ASLLTSQDVITECLQ
+2604 
-2619 EFNLKNLSGFISF
+2619 
-2632 RDVLNE
+2632 
-2638 KLAKLTE
+2638 
-2645 GLSEIEGTNDI
+2645 
-2656 NYENLS
+2656 
-2662 KAEMIQGLT
+2662 
-2671 PNASIEVKYKGLL
+2671 
-2684 TFIRA
+2684 
-2689 LDIAMELKGPTYA
+2689 
-2702 TRFNSISNAVG
+2702 
-2713 PLVANNIV
+2713 IV
-2721 MKHKVDSFS
+2721 V
-2730 KHIYK
+2730 
-2735 RIKDG
+2735 
-2740 SDTEAAQYVP
+2740 
-2750 IEIQDIFEKHPI
+2750 
-2762 LARFHE
+2762 
-2768 TLAIADTVFDDYIPA
+2768 
-2783 NSDSFDAVLSNLPE
+2783 
-2797 NIRGK
+2797 
-2802 IMGDTKALGQ
+2802 
-2812 LIDFYLS
+2812 
-2819 YLLINS
+2819 
-2825 GCINTNGNKDLNY
+2825 
-2838 YMNEFPKSF
+2838 
-2847 VTEKLKDKY
+2847 
-2856 PNNPL
+2856 
-2861 IQAIK
+2861 
-2866 VTTSQASDGSTRYTL
+2866 
-2881 VINTTGMDNI
+2881 
-2891 DKERL
+2891 
-2896 SSGWTDLY
+2896 
-2904 NTDPHYALRL
+2904 
-2914 FEYNFYK
+2914 
-2921 GGIGFTP
+2921 
-2928 KTFMHLLP
+2928 
-2936 INIKRKIPHYIE
+2936 
-2948 TFRHLPNVNYEL
+2948 
-2960 IIDQFIRNN
+2960 
-2969 WQNGKFVP
+2969 
-2977 RLNEENVIID
+2977 
-2987 KDSVI
+2987 
-2992 LNKENYNTG
+2992 
-3001 LSTSYIRIRFKDKT
+3001 STSII
-3015 EKLYKK
+3015 
-3021 DNTDVSAKSVT
+3021 
-3032 YKEISP
+3032 
-3038 LGNNGEYLEINNYN
+3038 
-3052 IEESMDSKPKV
+3052 
-3063 LPGNTPNIPSYT
+3063 
-3075 NQELDNDS
+3075 
-3083 VESPKI
+3083 
-3089 NETEKKN
+3089 
-3096 YEDILLKVLG
+3096 
-3106 KETLAKFRS
+3106 
-3115 KTKED
+3115 
-3120 QMSFKEIY
+3120 
-3128 KDHFDA
+3128 
-3134 LFAKKGVPY
+3134 
-3143 NPEEFE
+3143 
-3149 EIFKQFCGN
+3149 